1 MYNLLT
7 SYIKITENLSYYNA
21 REKDKGKTKTYEYE
35 YIYSVCV
42 SHVRTYI
49 CWKHIEISQPIS
61 YQANKAGQNIE
72 EGKKEQNRR
81 KENPQ

>member
-49 CWKHIEISQPIS
+49 C
-61 YQANKAGQNIE
+61 
-72 EGKKEQNRR
+72 
-81 KENPQ
+81 